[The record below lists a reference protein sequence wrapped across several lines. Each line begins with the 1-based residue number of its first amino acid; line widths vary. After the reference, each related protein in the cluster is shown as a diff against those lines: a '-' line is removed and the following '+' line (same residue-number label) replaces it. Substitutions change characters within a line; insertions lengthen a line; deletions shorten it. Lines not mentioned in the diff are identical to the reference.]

1 MVRAVIGVPT
11 AWIAGGTLVAGLGA
25 GFWVGHEMG
34 AARYLDGL
42 HAGIKSQQK
51 ISDAEIARL
60 QADGRA
66 DTAESVRQAVQAI
79 ADQQK
84 ARHEDEAKQRA
95 QMAQEAAD
103 TARELDSLRKR
114 LRVATTRPDKRGA
127 GSVLPSPG
135 TAAGPA
141 DSADAAG
148 DVSAQTGILFEL
160 AGDAEREAAR
170 YRNLADW
177 QERVARQFNE
187 RQAGK

>member
-25 GFWVGHEMG
+25 GFWIGHEMG

-66 DTAESVRQAVQAI
+66 DTAESVRQAVEAI

-84 ARHEDEAKQRA
+84 ARHDDEAKQRA

-114 LRVATTRPDKRGA
+114 LRHSARRPDSAGP
-127 GSVLPSPG
+127 GSVSAAPG
-135 TAAGPA
+135 PAAGPD
-141 DSADAAG
+141 DSADAERLLRETVGRLVDEAG
-148 DVSAQTGILFEL
+148 ASEY
-160 AGDAEREAAR
+160 ESSR
-170 YRNLADW
+170 YRGLADW